1 MKFTKEITKLEHS
14 AAKLTVTVA
23 KTDVEESYKSTLGKY
38 VKQVQIPGFRKGHVP
53 SNVLERKFGEQI
65 KLEAAGELI
74 DTVLNEIFQDD
85 SEKENRPLPY
95 AQPKMDEMP
104 AFDTSKDFTFTVT
117 YDVFPSVE
125 IKDFNGI
132 SIKET
137 QVTVGDDEV
146 AEELKGLQER
156 NAVVMDKKDD
166 EAVEK
171 DNIVTVDI
179 AELGEDGK
187 PVESTKRDGY
197 TFTVGAEEN
206 LYKIDDKII
215 GMKKGEEKD
224 LALTFPEDYAAD
236 LAGAKVTFHVKVNE
250 IKQRV
255 LPELNEEFLKDLNI
269 PNVDTVE
276 KLNKQIEEEILAE
289 KNREIDNKF
298 LDEVLKK
305 ATDEM
310 TAEIEDEIYEEEVN
324 RMYHEFVER
333 MKMQGIDEELYFKY
347 TNTKKEDLRKNMKEE
362 ATFRVRSRYLLE
374 SIAKAENISPTEEE
388 ALKEAESLA
397 EKYQMTKEEIIKS
410 FGGIEVLVF
419 DLQMRKTLEF
429 LKENN

>member
-1 MKFTKEITKLEHS
+1 MSKIVENYKVEGSEWSNALDKAFNKINKKVKIDGFRQGKAPRSIYEK
-14 AAKLTVTVA
+14 KYG
-23 KTDVEESYKSTLGKY
+23 KTDLYVEASDELVHQYYHKLIDEKNIIPVAEPQVNLVKLDDNGMEVNFTFFVKPEVTLGKY
-38 VKQVQIPGFRKGHVP
+38 KNLGIKKEKATATKKEVETRINSMREKFADLVDVETEVKKGNIAVIDFEGFKDGVAFSGGKGENYSLEIGSNTFIPGF
-53 SNVLERKFGEQI
+53 
-65 KLEAAGELI
+65 
-74 DTVLNEIFQDD
+74 
-85 SEKENRPLPY
+85 
-95 AQPKMDEMP
+95 
-104 AFDTSKDFTFTVT
+104 
-117 YDVFPSVE
+117 
-125 IKDFNGI
+125 
-132 SIKET
+132 
-137 QVTVGDDEV
+137 
-146 AEELKGLQER
+146 
-156 NAVVMDKKDD
+156 
-166 EAVEK
+166 
-171 DNIVTVDI
+171 
-179 AELGEDGK
+179 EDG
-187 PVESTKRDGY
+187 
-197 TFTVGAEEN
+197 
-206 LYKIDDKII
+206 II

-224 LALTFPEDYAAD
+224 LDLTFPKDYAAD

-310 TAEIEDEIYEEEVN
+310 TAEIEEEIYEEEVN
-324 RMYHEFVER
+324 RMYYEFVER

-362 ATFRVRSRYLLE
+362 AIFRVRSRYLLE
-374 SIAKAENISPTEEE
+374 NIAKAENISPTEEE

>member
-1 MKFTKEITKLEHS
+1 MSKIVENYKVEGSEWSNALDKAFNKINKKVKIDGFRQGKAPRNIYEK
-14 AAKLTVTVA
+14 KYG
-23 KTDVEESYKSTLGKY
+23 KTDLYVEASDELVHQYYHKLIDEKNIIPVAEPQVNLVKLDDNGMEVNFTFFVKPEVTLGKY
-38 VKQVQIPGFRKGHVP
+38 KNLGIKKEKATATKKEVETRINSMREKFADLVDVETEVKKGNIAVIDFEGFKDGVAFSGGKGENYSLEIGSNTFIPGF
-53 SNVLERKFGEQI
+53 
-65 KLEAAGELI
+65 
-74 DTVLNEIFQDD
+74 
-85 SEKENRPLPY
+85 
-95 AQPKMDEMP
+95 
-104 AFDTSKDFTFTVT
+104 
-117 YDVFPSVE
+117 
-125 IKDFNGI
+125 
-132 SIKET
+132 
-137 QVTVGDDEV
+137 
-146 AEELKGLQER
+146 
-156 NAVVMDKKDD
+156 
-166 EAVEK
+166 
-171 DNIVTVDI
+171 
-179 AELGEDGK
+179 EDG
-187 PVESTKRDGY
+187 
-197 TFTVGAEEN
+197 
-206 LYKIDDKII
+206 II

-224 LALTFPEDYAAD
+224 LALTFPKDYAAD

-374 SIAKAENISPTEEE
+374 NIAKAENISPTEEE
-388 ALKEAESLA
+388 AQKEAESLA

>member
-1 MKFTKEITKLEHS
+1 MSKIVENYKVEGSEWSNALDKAFNKINKKVKIDGFRQGKAPRNIYEK
-14 AAKLTVTVA
+14 KYG
-23 KTDVEESYKSTLGKY
+23 KTDLYVEASDELVHQYYHKLIDEKNIIPVAEPQVNLVKLDDNGMEVNFTFFVKPEVTLGKY
-38 VKQVQIPGFRKGHVP
+38 KNLGIKKEKATATKKEVETRINSMREKFADLVDIDTEVKKGNIAVIDFEGFKDGVAFSGGKGENYSLEIGSNTFIPGF
-53 SNVLERKFGEQI
+53 
-65 KLEAAGELI
+65 
-74 DTVLNEIFQDD
+74 
-85 SEKENRPLPY
+85 
-95 AQPKMDEMP
+95 
-104 AFDTSKDFTFTVT
+104 
-117 YDVFPSVE
+117 
-125 IKDFNGI
+125 
-132 SIKET
+132 
-137 QVTVGDDEV
+137 
-146 AEELKGLQER
+146 
-156 NAVVMDKKDD
+156 
-166 EAVEK
+166 
-171 DNIVTVDI
+171 
-179 AELGEDGK
+179 EDG
-187 PVESTKRDGY
+187 
-197 TFTVGAEEN
+197 
-206 LYKIDDKII
+206 II

-224 LALTFPEDYAAD
+224 LALTFPKDYAAD

>member
-1 MKFTKEITKLEHS
+1 MSKIVENYKVEGSEWSNALDKAFNKINKKVKIDGFRQGKAPRNIYEK
-14 AAKLTVTVA
+14 KYG
-23 KTDVEESYKSTLGKY
+23 KTDLYVEASDELVHQYYHKLIDEKNIIPVAEPQVNLVKLDDNGMEVNFTFFVKPEVTLGKY
-38 VKQVQIPGFRKGHVP
+38 KNLGIKKEKATATKKEVETRINSMREKFADLVDIDTEVKKGNIAVIDFEGFKDGVAFSGGKGENYSLEIGSNTFIPGF
-53 SNVLERKFGEQI
+53 
-65 KLEAAGELI
+65 
-74 DTVLNEIFQDD
+74 
-85 SEKENRPLPY
+85 
-95 AQPKMDEMP
+95 
-104 AFDTSKDFTFTVT
+104 
-117 YDVFPSVE
+117 
-125 IKDFNGI
+125 
-132 SIKET
+132 
-137 QVTVGDDEV
+137 
-146 AEELKGLQER
+146 
-156 NAVVMDKKDD
+156 
-166 EAVEK
+166 
-171 DNIVTVDI
+171 
-179 AELGEDGK
+179 EDG
-187 PVESTKRDGY
+187 
-197 TFTVGAEEN
+197 
-206 LYKIDDKII
+206 II

-224 LALTFPEDYAAD
+224 LDLTFPEDYAAD

-374 SIAKAENISPTEEE
+374 NIAKAENISPTEEE

>member
-1 MKFTKEITKLEHS
+1 MSKIVENYKVEGSEWSNALDKAFNKINKKVKIDGFRQGKAPRNIYEK
-14 AAKLTVTVA
+14 KYG
-23 KTDVEESYKSTLGKY
+23 KTDLYVEASDELVHQYYHKLIDEKNIIPVAEPQVNLVKLDDNGMEVNFTFFVKPEVTLGKY
-38 VKQVQIPGFRKGHVP
+38 KNLGIKKEKATATKKEVETRINSMREKFADLVDVETEVKKGNIAVIDFEGFKDGVAFSGGKGENYSLEIGSNTFIPGF
-53 SNVLERKFGEQI
+53 
-65 KLEAAGELI
+65 
-74 DTVLNEIFQDD
+74 
-85 SEKENRPLPY
+85 
-95 AQPKMDEMP
+95 
-104 AFDTSKDFTFTVT
+104 
-117 YDVFPSVE
+117 
-125 IKDFNGI
+125 
-132 SIKET
+132 
-137 QVTVGDDEV
+137 
-146 AEELKGLQER
+146 
-156 NAVVMDKKDD
+156 
-166 EAVEK
+166 
-171 DNIVTVDI
+171 
-179 AELGEDGK
+179 EDG
-187 PVESTKRDGY
+187 
-197 TFTVGAEEN
+197 
-206 LYKIDDKII
+206 II

-224 LALTFPEDYAAD
+224 LALTFPKDYAAD

-374 SIAKAENISPTEEE
+374 NIAKAENISPTEEE

>member
-1 MKFTKEITKLEHS
+1 MSKIVENYKVEGSEWSNALDKAFNKINKKVKIDGFRQGKAPRNVYEK
-14 AAKLTVTVA
+14 KYG
-23 KTDVEESYKSTLGKY
+23 KTDLYVEASDELVHQYYHKLIDEKNIIPVAEPQVNLVKLDDNGMEVNFTFFVKPEVTLGKY
-38 VKQVQIPGFRKGHVP
+38 KNLGIKKEKATATKKEVETRINSMREKFADLVDVETEVKKGNIAVIDFEGFKDGLAFSGGKGENYSLEIGSNTFIPGF
-53 SNVLERKFGEQI
+53 
-65 KLEAAGELI
+65 
-74 DTVLNEIFQDD
+74 
-85 SEKENRPLPY
+85 
-95 AQPKMDEMP
+95 
-104 AFDTSKDFTFTVT
+104 
-117 YDVFPSVE
+117 
-125 IKDFNGI
+125 
-132 SIKET
+132 
-137 QVTVGDDEV
+137 
-146 AEELKGLQER
+146 
-156 NAVVMDKKDD
+156 
-166 EAVEK
+166 
-171 DNIVTVDI
+171 
-179 AELGEDGK
+179 EDG
-187 PVESTKRDGY
+187 
-197 TFTVGAEEN
+197 
-206 LYKIDDKII
+206 II

-224 LALTFPEDYAAD
+224 LALTFPKDYAAD

-374 SIAKAENISPTEEE
+374 NIAKAENISPTEEE
-388 ALKEAESLA
+388 AQKEAESLA

>member
-1 MKFTKEITKLEHS
+1 MSKIVENYKVEGSEWSNALDKAFNKINKKVKIDGFRQGKAPRSIYEK
-14 AAKLTVTVA
+14 KYG
-23 KTDVEESYKSTLGKY
+23 KTDLYVEASDELVHQYYHKLIDEKNIIPVAEPQVNLVKLDDNGMEVNFTFFVKPEVTLGKY
-38 VKQVQIPGFRKGHVP
+38 KNLGIKKEKATATKKEVETRINSMREKFADLVDVETEVKKGNIAVIDFEGFKDGVAFSGGKGENYSLEIGSNTFIPGF
-53 SNVLERKFGEQI
+53 
-65 KLEAAGELI
+65 
-74 DTVLNEIFQDD
+74 
-85 SEKENRPLPY
+85 
-95 AQPKMDEMP
+95 
-104 AFDTSKDFTFTVT
+104 
-117 YDVFPSVE
+117 
-125 IKDFNGI
+125 
-132 SIKET
+132 
-137 QVTVGDDEV
+137 
-146 AEELKGLQER
+146 
-156 NAVVMDKKDD
+156 
-166 EAVEK
+166 
-171 DNIVTVDI
+171 
-179 AELGEDGK
+179 EDG
-187 PVESTKRDGY
+187 
-197 TFTVGAEEN
+197 
-206 LYKIDDKII
+206 II

-374 SIAKAENISPTEEE
+374 NIAKAENISPTEEE

>member
-1 MKFTKEITKLEHS
+1 MSKIVENYKVEGSEWSNALDKAFNKINKKVKIDGFRQGKAPRNIYEK
-14 AAKLTVTVA
+14 KYG
-23 KTDVEESYKSTLGKY
+23 KTDLYVEASDELVHQYYHKLIDEKNIIPVAEPQVNLVKLDDNGMEVNFTFFVKPEVTLGKY
-38 VKQVQIPGFRKGHVP
+38 KNLGIKKEKATATKKEVETRINSMREKFADLVDVETEVKKGNIAVIDFEGFKDGVAFSGGKGENYSLEIGSNTFIPGF
-53 SNVLERKFGEQI
+53 
-65 KLEAAGELI
+65 
-74 DTVLNEIFQDD
+74 
-85 SEKENRPLPY
+85 
-95 AQPKMDEMP
+95 
-104 AFDTSKDFTFTVT
+104 
-117 YDVFPSVE
+117 
-125 IKDFNGI
+125 
-132 SIKET
+132 
-137 QVTVGDDEV
+137 
-146 AEELKGLQER
+146 
-156 NAVVMDKKDD
+156 
-166 EAVEK
+166 
-171 DNIVTVDI
+171 
-179 AELGEDGK
+179 EDG
-187 PVESTKRDGY
+187 
-197 TFTVGAEEN
+197 
-206 LYKIDDKII
+206 II

-224 LALTFPEDYAAD
+224 LDLTFPKDYAAD

-374 SIAKAENISPTEEE
+374 NIAKAENISPTEEE

>member
-1 MKFTKEITKLEHS
+1 MKEEIKFSVKGIEWEKLQDEAFEKVNKKAKIDGFRPGKAPRNIYEKKYGKQDILFEASDMAIKKEYEKIMQDDKIMPVIEPKVDLVKCDDKELEVNFIFVLEPKVELGEYTNLGVKKDKVKVS
-14 AAKLTVTVA
+14 KEEVKERIDALLNEYADLEVKDGSVCNGDIAIIDFKGMKDGVAFEGGTAENYSLTIGS
-23 KTDVEESYKSTLGKY
+23 KTF
-38 VKQVQIPGFRKGHVP
+38 IPGF
-53 SNVLERKFGEQI
+53 E
-65 KLEAAGELI
+65 EA
-74 DTVLNEIFQDD
+74 
-85 SEKENRPLPY
+85 
-95 AQPKMDEMP
+95 
-104 AFDTSKDFTFTVT
+104 
-117 YDVFPSVE
+117 
-125 IKDFNGI
+125 
-132 SIKET
+132 
-137 QVTVGDDEV
+137 
-146 AEELKGLQER
+146 
-156 NAVVMDKKDD
+156 
-166 EAVEK
+166 
-171 DNIVTVDI
+171 
-179 AELGEDGK
+179 
-187 PVESTKRDGY
+187 
-197 TFTVGAEEN
+197 
-206 LYKIDDKII
+206 II
-215 GMKKGEEKD
+215 GMNKGEEKD
-224 LALTFPEDYAAD
+224 IDLTFPEDYAAD

-324 RMYHEFVER
+324 RMYYEFVER

>member
-1 MKFTKEITKLEHS
+1 MSKIVENYKVEGSEWSNALDKAFNKINKKVKIDGFRQGKAPRNIYEK
-14 AAKLTVTVA
+14 KYG
-23 KTDVEESYKSTLGKY
+23 KTDLYVEASDELVHQYYHKLIDEKNIIPVAEPQVNLVKLDDNGMEVNFTFFVKPEVTLGKY
-38 VKQVQIPGFRKGHVP
+38 KNLGIKKEKATATKKEVETRINSMREKFADLVDVETEVKKGNIAVIDFEGFKDGVAFSGGKGENYSLEIGSNTFIPGF
-53 SNVLERKFGEQI
+53 
-65 KLEAAGELI
+65 
-74 DTVLNEIFQDD
+74 
-85 SEKENRPLPY
+85 
-95 AQPKMDEMP
+95 
-104 AFDTSKDFTFTVT
+104 
-117 YDVFPSVE
+117 
-125 IKDFNGI
+125 
-132 SIKET
+132 
-137 QVTVGDDEV
+137 
-146 AEELKGLQER
+146 
-156 NAVVMDKKDD
+156 
-166 EAVEK
+166 
-171 DNIVTVDI
+171 
-179 AELGEDGK
+179 EDG
-187 PVESTKRDGY
+187 
-197 TFTVGAEEN
+197 
-206 LYKIDDKII
+206 II

-374 SIAKAENISPTEEE
+374 NIAKAENISPTEEE
-388 ALKEAESLA
+388 AQKEAESLA